1 MPTPT
6 AIETYSIMS
15 DSDDD
20 FMDDA
25 QSEDSDFDFDD
36 EPAPKVAK
44 VAKATKVVKSKST
57 SDKATKAVT
66 KTTKKSATTAAS
78 KKKASATKSN
88 DSRPILAERST
99 NSDESDMTSG
109 TMESMKKKVDDKKT
123 VEERYQKLTQLEH
136 ILVRP
141 DTYSK

>member
-1 MPTPT
+1 MPATD
-6 AIETYSIMS
+6 TYSIMS

-20 FMDDA
+20 FMADA
-25 QSEDSDFDFDD
+25 PSEDSDFDFDD
-36 EPAPKVAK
+36 EPPAPVKK
-44 VAKATKVVKSKST
+44 NTSKPKATTKVVKPKST
-57 SDKATKAVT
+57 KAAT
-66 KTTKKSATTAAS
+66 KTTKNSTTT
-78 KKKASATKSN
+78 KKATDA
-88 DSRPILAERST
+88 RPILAERST

-109 TMESMKKKVDDKKT
+109 TMDSMKKKVDDKKT